1 MPPLAALHAPGPAKR
16 VGYAFIALLGGDAAL
31 FLFMLFSAIRA
42 RGYFLVMH
50 VGKPGDQIRGA
61 LLLFA
66 VYAAFSLV
74 GWLLVGLPV
83 VLLSSARSIV
93 RLSWPLTI
101 IVGVALG
108 PIAMFLIFVLL
119 SRGHLDVTHP
129 ETFKGTPWIWLFS
142 LFVSTVSFAIYA
154 GLLRRTTPADELPAS

>member
-1 MPPLAALHAPGPAKR
+1 MPALAAIDAPGPAKR
-16 VGYAFIALLGGDAAL
+16 VGYAFIALLGGNAAL
-31 FLFMLFSAIRA
+31 FLFILLSAIRA
-42 RGYFLVMH
+42 RGSLLAMH
-50 VGKPGDQIRGA
+50 MGKPGDEIRGA

-83 VLLSSARSIV
+83 VLLSSARSIA

-108 PIAMFLIFVLL
+108 PIAMFFIFVLL
-119 SRGHLDVTHP
+119 SRGHLDVTDP
-129 ETFKGTPWIWLFS
+129 GTFKGTLWIWLFS
-142 LFVSTVSFAIYA
+142 MFVSTVSFAIYA
-154 GLLRRTTPADELPAS
+154 GLLRRTTPADKSPAS